1 MAISFNTARTVI
13 LDNVTALATVQVPL
27 LAAAGRVL
35 STPVRAPSDM
45 PLWDNSAMDGFAV
58 RAADCSPTNRLYI
71 HGYIPAGAVPE
82 GPVVAGTATRI
93 MTGAP
98 IPPGSDAVVPLE
110 ETSQVFNFI
119 SIKGNVNTGDHIR
132 NRGEDISAGEL
143 VLATGTPLRPSE
155 ISLLASFGYAEV
167 QVFKRPMVAILS
179 TGDELVEP
187 GENVGPAQIVNS
199 NAYSMAAAVLE
210 ADGEP
215 LLLGVAKDNSED
227 LREKLTEGLRA
238 DALITT
244 AGVSMG
250 DRDFVCEILQEL
262 GAELLFRTVD
272 IKPGRPTAFALHHN
286 GLAFLLPGNPVSAM
300 VTFEEF
306 VRPALLKMQGHQKVI
321 KPFFKVKMAEMVKKK
336 AGRVQFLRVSVSK
349 DSGGLFAKSSGDQ
362 NTGIL
367 RTSVLSNG
375 IAVLPAEKKLIN
387 VGDEVDVHLLSPF
400 YGFDDGDR

>member
-1 MAISFNTARTVI
+1 MAISFNTARNIV
-13 LDNVTALATVQVPL
+13 LDNIIALAIVQVPL
-27 LAAAGRVL
+27 LAASSRVL
-35 STPVRAPSDM
+35 SASVRAPWDM

-58 RAADCSPTNRLYI
+58 RAADCSTTSRLYI
-71 HGYIPAGAVPE
+71 HRYIPAGAVPE

-110 ETSQVFNFI
+110 DTSQVFNFI
-119 SIKGNVNTGDHIR
+119 SINGNVNKGDHIR
-132 NRGEDISAGEL
+132 NRGEDISTGEL
-143 VLATGTPLRPSE
+143 VFTAGTVLRPPE
-155 ISLLASFGYAEV
+155 ISMLASFGYAEIP
-167 QVFKRPMVAILS
+167 VFKRPKVAILS

-187 GENVGPAQIVNS
+187 GENVGPGQIVNS

-210 ADGEP
+210 AGGEP
-215 LLLGVAKDNSED
+215 LLLGVAKDNPES
-227 LREKLTEGLRA
+227 LREKLTEGLCA

-262 GAELLFRTVD
+262 GVKLLFRKVD
-272 IKPGRPTAFALHHN
+272 IKPGRPTAF
-286 GLAFLLPGNPVSAM
+286 GLYQQNYPVFLLPGNPVSAM

-306 VRPALLKMQGHQKVI
+306 VRPALLKMQGHLKAL
-321 KPFFKVKMAEMVKKK
+321 KPFFKVRMGEVVKKK
-336 AGRVQFLRVSVSK
+336 PGRVQFLRVTVSQ
-349 DSGGLFAKSSGDQ
+349 DSRGLSAKSSGNQ

-367 RTSVLSNG
+367 RTSVLSNA
-375 IAVLPAEKKLIN
+375 IAVLPAEQTLIN

-400 YGFDDGDR
+400 FDFNDG

>member
-1 MAISFNTARTVI
+1 MAISFNTARTLI
-13 LDNVTALATVQVPL
+13 LDNVVALTTVRAPL
-27 LAAAGRVL
+27 PVAVGRVL
-35 STPVRAPSDM
+35 SAPVRAPWDL

-58 RAADCSPTNRLYI
+58 RAADCSPTSRLYI
-71 HGYIPAGAVPE
+71 HGYIPAGAVPK

-98 IPPGSDAVVPLE
+98 IPPGCDAVVPLE
-110 ETSQVFNFI
+110 ETYQIHNFI
-119 SIKGNVNTGDHIR
+119 SFKDKVNVGDHIR

-143 VLATGTPLRPSE
+143 VFTAGTVLRPPE
-155 ISLLASFGYAEV
+155 ISMLASFGYTEV
-167 QVFKRPMVAILS
+167 PVFKRPKVAILS

-187 GENVGPAQIVNS
+187 GENIGPGQIVNS
-199 NAYSMAAAVLE
+199 NAYFLAAAVSE
-210 ADGEP
+210 AGGEP
-215 LLLGVAKDNSED
+215 LLLGVAKDDSES
-227 LREKLTEGLRA
+227 LRERLTEGLRA

-262 GAELLFRTVD
+262 GTELLFRKVD
-272 IKPGRPTAFALHHN
+272 IKPGRPMAFCLHQN
-286 GLAFLLPGNPVSAM
+286 NPVFLLPGNPVSAM

-306 VRPALLKMQGHQKVI
+306 VRPALLKMQGHPKVI
-321 KPFFKVKMAEMVKKK
+321 KPFFKARMTESVRKKP
-336 AGRVQFLRVSVSK
+336 GRVQFLRVSVSK
-349 DSGGLFAKSSGDQ
+349 DRHGLSAKSSGDQ

-375 IAVLPAEKKLIN
+375 IAVLPAEQLQIN

-400 YGFDDGDR
+400 IDFDDG